1 MALPGIDDVIRN
13 MEHTVTA
20 FPKETER
27 FMKNEAKD
35 LRKRM
40 IAYAKSKVKKVTGNY
55 FKGFKAGKKVYKWS
69 DADYNVRVYNSAP
82 HAHLIENGHRGLFW
96 GHSTGWVPGK
106 HIMENAMQQFAP
118 EFESHIEND
127 LADFIVKELE
137 R

>member
-1 MALPGIDDVIRN
+1 MSLPTIEDIARN
-13 MEHTVTA
+13 MESTVRA
-20 FPKETER
+20 FPKEIEK

-106 HIMENAMQQFAP
+106 HIMENAMQQFTP
-118 EFESHIEND
+118 EFEKHIEND